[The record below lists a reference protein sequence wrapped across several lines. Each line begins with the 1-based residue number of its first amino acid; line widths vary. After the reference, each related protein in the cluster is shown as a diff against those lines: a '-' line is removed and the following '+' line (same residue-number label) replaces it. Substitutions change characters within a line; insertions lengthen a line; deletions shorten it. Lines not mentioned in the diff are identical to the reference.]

1 MKGQNGGGSYS
12 PAPTKEVEVLL
23 DFNHDKSARTCCEKC
38 AISFCG
44 LGFVILLGSLVAGFL
59 LKPYVNSRIAGAMAL
74 ADGEPAFLGWKDPP
88 VTPIMKVFFFNLT
101 NEKDLLEG
109 RDRPRVEKIGPYT
122 YTQRIHKPDPVFSS
136 SGEWVTFSESKSYF
150 FSPELSEGTE
160 EDVIVMPNIPLFGA
174 FRKLGGSGIIEFTK
188 REMFKSIFS
197 GKEGIDKTP
206 FLTLSVGEFLWGY
219 PSILMTM
226 DGDWGGEGSS
236 NNEKKEKEERKRRGE
251 ESESEDVVGFE
262 SKEVNR
268 ETNRLEKQRQWADF
282 DQSFGD
288 DFDDWN
294 DGWGDDDD
302 NADIVSRRRR
312 RKRDTRFR
320 ELNYKQF
327 GFFHGRNET
336 SLGLRTVHTG
346 LGNITRKGDVL
357 SVGNEEGARGNWEEP
372 RCNRIEGKDPGT
384 LSIGL
389 TKADDLLLYFPNLC
403 RNIPFRYQ
411 KTVTHEGTEAFRYSP
426 VEQTFHNPQFE
437 PGNSC
442 YCHGRPCL
450 PSGVFD
456 LGIGCPYPQAGNPV
470 YMSWPHFLHGDSV
483 LREAVEGLTPPDVN
497 NHSFVLDIQ
506 PDWGITLSA
515 KGRFQFNVLVE
526 PSKEFPWLANVKDKV
541 MLPFLMLDEG
551 VPEPN
556 GFIKAQVNLVTTMAD
571 QVKSL
576 TLLVGASLSFLCMA
590 PEIFLWARSC
600 CQQQQRS

>member
-1 MKGQNGGGSYS
+1 M
-12 PAPTKEVEVLL
+12 
-23 DFNHDKSARTCCEKC
+23 
-38 AISFCG
+38 
-44 LGFVILLGSLVAGFL
+44 
-59 LKPYVNSRIAGAMAL
+59 
-74 ADGEPAFLGWKDPP
+74 
-88 VTPIMKVFFFNLT
+88 
-101 NEKDLLEG
+101 
-109 RDRPRVEKIGPYT
+109 
-122 YTQRIHKPDPVFSS
+122 
-136 SGEWVTFSESKSYF
+136 TFSESKSYF

-251 ESESEDVVGFE
+251 ESESEDVVEFE

-268 ETNRLEKQRQWADF
+268 ESNRLEKQRQWADF

-327 GFFHGRNET
+327 GFFHGRNGT

-403 RNIPFRYQ
+403 RC
-411 KTVTHEGTEAFRYSP
+411 E
-426 VEQTFHNPQFE
+426 
-437 PGNSC
+437 
-442 YCHGRPCL
+442 
-450 PSGVFD
+450 
-456 LGIGCPYPQAGNPV
+456 
-470 YMSWPHFLHGDSV
+470 
-483 LREAVEGLTPPDVN
+483 
-497 NHSFVLDIQ
+497 
-506 PDWGITLSA
+506 
-515 KGRFQFNVLVE
+515 
-526 PSKEFPWLANVKDKV
+526 
-541 MLPFLMLDEG
+541 
-551 VPEPN
+551 
-556 GFIKAQVNLVTTMAD
+556 
-571 QVKSL
+571 
-576 TLLVGASLSFLCMA
+576 
-590 PEIFLWARSC
+590 
-600 CQQQQRS
+600 

>member
-1 MKGQNGGGSYS
+1 
-12 PAPTKEVEVLL
+12 
-23 DFNHDKSARTCCEKC
+23 
-38 AISFCG
+38 
-44 LGFVILLGSLVAGFL
+44 
-59 LKPYVNSRIAGAMAL
+59 LK
-74 ADGEPAFLGWKDPP
+74 
-88 VTPIMKVFFFNLT
+88 
-101 NEKDLLEG
+101 
-109 RDRPRVEKIGPYT
+109 
-122 YTQRIHKPDPVFSS
+122 
-136 SGEWVTFSESKSYF
+136 
-150 FSPELSEGTE
+150 
-160 EDVIVMPNIPLFGA
+160 
-174 FRKLGGSGIIEFTK
+174 FTK
-188 REMFKSIFS
+188 REVFKSIFS

-226 DGDWGGEGSS
+226 DGEWDGSS
-236 NNEKKEKEERKRRGE
+236 NNEKKKEEERKRRGE
-251 ESESEDVVGFE
+251 ESESEDVVLVGFE
-262 SKEVNR
+262 SKET
-268 ETNRLEKQRQWADF
+268 ERLEKQRQWADF

-288 DFDDWN
+288 DFGDDWN
-294 DGWGDDDD
+294 DGWGDEDD
-302 NADIVSRRRR
+302 NTDFVSRRRR
-312 RKRDTRFR
+312 DTRFK

-327 GFFHGRNET
+327 GFFHGRNGT

-357 SVGNEEGARGNWEEP
+357 SVGNEEGARGNWDEP

-389 TKADDLLLYFPNLC
+389 TKADDLLLYFPNMC

-515 KGRFQFNVLVE
+515 RARFQFNVLVE

-551 VPEPN
+551 VPKPN
-556 GFIKAQVNLVTTMAD
+556 GFIKGQVNLVTTMAD
-571 QVKSL
+571 KVKSL

-600 CQQQQRS
+600 CRQQRSS